1 MGVLFKRRK
10 HERKANR
17 IITLHSGNDRTLKN
31 LLARHKLLINLI
43 KLFTDVFH
51 KRNDHC
57 RNTDLHY
64 CGSISVT
71 SYNFDNKVYFAV
83 YGLHAIR

>member
-1 MGVLFKRRK
+1 MGVLFERRK

-17 IITLHSGNDRTLKN
+17 IITLQSGNDRKLKN
-31 LLARHKLLINLI
+31 LLARHKLLTNLI
-43 KLFTDVFH
+43 KSFIDVSH

-64 CGSISVT
+64 CRSISVT
-71 SYNFDNKVYFAV
+71 SYNFGNKGYFAF
-83 YGLHAIR
+83 YGLSKF